1 MSEIIQIV
9 TTTVSLAEA
18 RAIARALV
26 ERRLAACV
34 QIAGPVESVY
44 RWKGAIESAQEWQ
57 CWIKTRSELF
67 HPIEQAIAGLHSYE
81 LPEILALPATASAG
95 YLRWVHDE
103 TQVE

>member
-9 TTTVSLAEA
+9 TTTGSLGEA

-34 QIAGPVESVY
+34 QIAGPVESVF
-44 RWKGAIESAQEWQ
+44 RWKGAMDSAQEWQ

-67 HPIEQAIAGLHSYE
+67 RPIEQALAELHSYE

-95 YLRWVHDE
+95 YFRWVHEE
-103 TQVE
+103 TQGQ